1 MRSAHT
7 ARAPPTSERASGL
20 APAQPAER
28 AAVARAVGASA
39 RQPCT
44 RGGPSSDTSAHPLR
58 KEGVA
63 PSLRGPVRDGAF
75 DVSALAQREQA
86 RECAVGKRQLH
97 ACGGAAE
104 RALARVVQRLPQAT
118 LAVCLL
124 AARQHD
130 WICEQLE
137 AYGAGQRIV
146 LVDVSHRSTQAATK
160 GGRALRSALRPLR
173 ALSWL
178 LKFGL
183 SFPQV
188 ILTQTDVKHDSKL
201 VRIRMNMSGDKRRY

>member
-1 MRSAHT
+1 M
-7 ARAPPTSERASGL
+7 
-20 APAQPAER
+20 
-28 AAVARAVGASA
+28 ARAVGASA

-44 RGGPSSDTSAHPLR
+44 RGGLSSDTSAHPLR

-86 RECAVGKRQLH
+86 RERAVGKRQLH

-137 AYGAGQRIV
+137 AYRAGQRIV
-146 LVDVSHRSTQAATK
+146 LIVVSHRSTQAATK
-160 GGRALRSALRPLR
+160 GEERFPLRPPASALSAVL
-173 ALSWL
+173 AA
-178 LKFGL
+178 
-183 SFPQV
+183 QV
-188 ILTQTDVKHDSKL
+188 RMLYGGKTHTAHKAR
-201 VRIRMNMSGDKRRY
+201 VRHARDARLEAGRV

>member
-1 MRSAHT
+1 M
-7 ARAPPTSERASGL
+7 
-20 APAQPAER
+20 
-28 AAVARAVGASA
+28 ARAVGASA

-44 RGGPSSDTSAHPLR
+44 RGSSDTSAHPLR

-86 RECAVGKRQLH
+86 RERAVGKRQLH

-178 LKFGL
+178 LKFGFSFFGRSIL
-183 SFPQV
+183 S
-188 ILTQTDVKHDSKL
+188 QTDVKPHSNL
-201 VRIRMNMSGDKRRY
+201 VRMRMNMSGDVAEI